1 MKFSRSVSK
10 QPRKKRRERYQA
22 PLHKARSYLHCNV
35 AKELRRKVGSKTA
48 LVRRGDTVKVM
59 RGTFRKRTGKVV
71 EVDYKTLKV
80 SVEGIT
86 TQGRKSKKRSFVP
99 FDSSNL
105 QITDKSFGKEE
116 RAQAPKKEA
125 KPATAPKEEERK
137 AGEKQAA
144 APVAMQEAPTA

>member
-10 QPRKKRRERYQA
+10 QPRKKRKERYQA

-35 AKELRRKVGSKTA
+35 AKEIRKKVGSRSA

-59 RGTFRKRTGKVV
+59 RGTFKKKTGKVV

-80 SVEGIT
+80 FVEGMT
-86 TQGRKSKKRSFVP
+86 AQGRKSKKRSFLP

-105 QITDKSFGKEE
+105 QIIDKFSGKE
-116 RAQAPKKEA
+116 
-125 KPATAPKEEERK
+125 
-137 AGEKQAA
+137 EKQAA
-144 APVAMQEAPTA
+144 KPVPAVPAKKEENKAEVKPTAAPVAKAAAPTA

>member
-1 MKFSRSVSK
+1 MFCQFAFSKLILMKFSKSVSK

-22 PLHKARSYLHCNV
+22 PLHLARQYLRCNV
-35 AKELRRKVGSKTA
+35 AKPLRKKLGRTA

-59 RGTFRKRTGKVV
+59 RGNFKKQAGKVA

-80 SVEGIT
+80 FVEGIT

-105 QITDKSFGKEE
+105 QITEKFSGTEE
-116 RAQAPKKEA
+116 KAPAAKATAPAPKKEE
-125 KPATAPKEEERK
+125 KK
-137 AGEKQAA
+137 A
-144 APVAMQEAPTA
+144 